1 MVEVP
6 DKLVPPVIDGIDIA
20 YVYATRPAF
29 LDYCT
34 AFNDFVYADHSE
46 DSRWPRRSFAPFLPV
61 SDRAPTVHLG
71 FTQPFPIG
79 LVSILV
85 AGGTGEA
92 TEGDGSAFV
101 FEYRSARG
109 WSELSVKDGSAGFA
123 RLGLLQFIGPPDAVA
138 ADGLGGL
145 LYRLRARL
153 KPGIQP
159 RPVAVSGLW
168 LNAVWA
174 SHANSAVQTVLG
186 TADGSPDQS
195 LAIRPQNIPV
205 LPGEVLE
212 LREWEGRG
220 DDWTTVAQGVP
231 PDRLRFELDPVD
243 RTTPRAL
250 WIRWDERP
258 HFAASR
264 ADDRHYLL
272 DRATGLVRFG
282 DGRHGRIPTAGA
294 TIAITHDYGGGLDG
308 NVAAGLI
315 DESRSSAAYLKAVY
329 NPVAAS
335 GGAPVEL
342 MPALEG
348 RAARRLRHRD
358 RAVAAADYAWL
369 AREASPEIARAAALP
384 VTGPAGTVQPGWV
397 SLVLVPQSRD
407 PRPIPS
413 QELRRRVQ
421 DYLKARAPIGI
432 GRRLRLVD
440 PEYEDV
446 AVMADVTV
454 RDAGE
459 ASAVE
464 ARLRERLDRFLHALD
479 GGSDGTGWPFGATLY
494 LSGVARLLAA
504 VPGVL
509 SLTRLG
515 WLRGTSLAAEV
526 IDLPSDRLPAPGNHQ
541 IRLLLAAS

>member
-1 MVEVP
+1 M
-6 DKLVPPVIDGIDIA
+6 
-20 YVYATRPAF
+20 
-29 LDYCT
+29 
-34 AFNDFVYADHSE
+34 
-46 DSRWPRRSFAPFLPV
+46 
-61 SDRAPTVHLG
+61 
-71 FTQPFPIG
+71 
-79 LVSILV
+79 
-85 AGGTGEA
+85 
-92 TEGDGSAFV
+92 
-101 FEYRSARG
+101 
-109 WSELSVKDGSAGFA
+109 
-123 RLGLLQFIGPPDAVA
+123 
-138 ADGLGGL
+138 
-145 LYRLRARL
+145 
-153 KPGIQP
+153 
-159 RPVAVSGLW
+159 
-168 LNAVWA
+168 
-174 SHANSAVQTVLG
+174 
-186 TADGSPDQS
+186 
-195 LAIRPQNIPV
+195 
-205 LPGEVLE
+205 
-212 LREWEGRG
+212 
-220 DDWTTVAQGVP
+220 
-231 PDRLRFELDPVD
+231 
-243 RTTPRAL
+243 
-250 WIRWDERP
+250 
-258 HFAASR
+258 
-264 ADDRHYLL
+264 
-272 DRATGLVRFG
+272 
-282 DGRHGRIPTAGA
+282 
-294 TIAITHDYGGGLDG
+294 
-308 NVAAGLI
+308 
-315 DESRSSAAYLKAVY
+315 
-329 NPVAAS
+329 
-335 GGAPVEL
+335 
-342 MPALEG
+342 
-348 RAARRLRHRD
+348 RHRD

>member
-1 MVEVP
+1 MALSSRLWSC
-6 DKLVPPVIDGIDIA
+6 DVPP
-20 YVYATRPAF
+20 
-29 LDYCT
+29 
-34 AFNDFVYADHSE
+34 S
-46 DSRWPRRSFAPFLPV
+46 
-61 SDRAPTVHLG
+61 
-71 FTQPFPIG
+71 
-79 LVSILV
+79 
-85 AGGTGEA
+85 
-92 TEGDGSAFV
+92 
-101 FEYRSARG
+101 
-109 WSELSVKDGSAGFA
+109 
-123 RLGLLQFIGPPDAVA
+123 
-138 ADGLGGL
+138 
-145 LYRLRARL
+145 
-153 KPGIQP
+153 
-159 RPVAVSGLW
+159 
-168 LNAVWA
+168 
-174 SHANSAVQTVLG
+174 
-186 TADGSPDQS
+186 
-195 LAIRPQNIPV
+195 PQNPI
-205 LPGEVLE
+205 
-212 LREWEGRG
+212 
-220 DDWTTVAQGVP
+220 
-231 PDRLRFELDPVD
+231 
-243 RTTPRAL
+243 RA
-250 WIRWDERP
+250 
-258 HFAASR
+258 
-264 ADDRHYLL
+264 
-272 DRATGLVRFG
+272 
-282 DGRHGRIPTAGA
+282 
-294 TIAITHDYGGGLDG
+294 THDYGGGLDG

-315 DESRSSAAYLKAVY
+315 NELRSSAAYLKAVY

-440 PEYEDV
+440 PDYEDV

-504 VPGVL
+504 
-509 SLTRLG
+509 
-515 WLRGTSLAAEV
+515 
-526 IDLPSDRLPAPGNHQ
+526 IPA
-541 IRLLLAAS
+541 R